1 MCVGCDLPKSVP
13 PLAQAQPSPPPPH
26 THTRARTHYPPQL
39 RIVEAT
45 PSLAPRLA
53 QACAALSAA
62 HKQAGDQRAAE
73 ACLERLIAGA
83 EGGGGDAGA
92 HAAAAEAAE
101 NLGVMLMGRGEEAR
115 GEAQLAAAYA
125 LRRGLLGGA
134 CTQADVARARLLL
147 GMARAQG
154 RREAF
159 VKACAEGDVKALVR
173 WKEEGG
179 GR

>member
-1 MCVGCDLPKSVP
+1 M
-13 PLAQAQPSPPPPH
+13 
-26 THTRARTHYPPQL
+26 
-39 RIVEAT
+39 EAT
-45 PSLAPRLA
+45 PALAPRLP
-53 QACAALSAA
+53 QACASLSAA
-62 HKQAGDQRAAE
+62 HKLAGNQAAAE

-83 EGGGGDAGA
+83 AGSSDGGAR
-92 HAAAAEAAE
+92 AAAAEAAE

-173 WKEEGG
+173 WKEERRG
-179 GR
+179 

>member
-1 MCVGCDLPKSVP
+1 
-13 PLAQAQPSPPPPH
+13 
-26 THTRARTHYPPQL
+26 
-39 RIVEAT
+39 VEAT

-92 HAAAAEAAE
+92 RAAAAEAAE

-159 VKACAEGDVKALVR
+159 VKACAEGGREGAGAVEGG
-173 WKEEGG
+173 EEGVEKG
-179 GR
+179 IFGKKKLLLLLWHCPYPVL